1 MSKIN
6 IIKIL
11 KLMII
16 SAFFSNS
23 FVFGQA
29 MQESNILSD
38 STNGILFNL
47 EMDQPFGRIYV
58 HQDELLDSLL
68 RKHVRYNDS
77 VGIQG
82 YKILIYHGRER
93 KMAQDYG
100 ARFNSAFPDLD
111 LPFLVDYQAPDFK
124 TLVGAFRTREEAY
137 RFHQQ
142 IKTEFEFS
150 YLVKTTIKPGELK

>member
-1 MSKIN
+1 MSNIN
-6 IIKIL
+6 IIKLI
-11 KLMII
+11 KLII
-16 SAFFSNS
+16 ITAFISNS
-23 FVFGQA
+23 FVFGQ
-29 MQESNILSD
+29 ELENTSILSNSSND
-38 STNGILFNL
+38 ILISL
-47 EMDQPFGRIYV
+47 EEDKPFGRIYV
-58 HQDELLDSLL
+58 HQDMLLDSLL

-77 VGIQG
+77 IGIQG

-93 KMAQDYG
+93 KMAQENG

-142 IKTEFEFS
+142 IKSEFEFS
-150 YLVKTTIKPGELK
+150 YLVKTTIKPGEMK